1 MSAATHALP
10 AVAASSGG
18 SLRQA
23 LFRLRV
29 PLLRIAFVVT
39 SVLLL
44 EIASRFGWINPVSFI
59 PPSAMAVSAWKLLV
73 AGTYKTDI
81 LLTLYAAGMSVV
93 LAVVFGFLFGVLLF
107 RLPRVRRVLDPLL
120 LSYYAVPIFVLYPM
134 LIVLLGLNRWPLV
147 MLGFLFA
154 VVAMAVNTLNG
165 LERVPKVLLRT
176 ARMLRMGRVQEVL
189 LITLPASLPFVFTGI
204 KLAIVY
210 SFIAVI
216 GGEFVLSGAGFGYQ
230 IAFAYNNFDNQTMYG
245 LMLVLLVFV
254 GTLNLLLHAAEQRLY
269 QRRVLKEVS

>member
-1 MSAATHALP
+1 MTAATASP
-10 AVAASSGG
+10 ASISRRTSAPGFV
-18 SLRQA
+18 
-23 LFRLRV
+23 FRNRV
-29 PLLRIAFVVT
+29 SLLRAAVVLT
-39 SVLLL
+39 AVLLL
-44 EIASRFGWINPVSFI
+44 EIASRLAWINPVSFI
-59 PPSAMAVSAWKLLV
+59 PPSAMAASAWHLLA

-81 LLTLYAAGMSVV
+81 LLTLYTAGMAVI

-107 RLPRVRRVLDPLL
+107 KLPRVRRVLDPLL

-134 LIVLLGLNRWPLV
+134 LIVMFGLNRWPLV
-147 MLGFLFA
+147 ALGFLFA

-165 LERVPKVLLRT
+165 LERVPAVMLRT
-176 ARMLRMGRVQEVL
+176 ARMMRLGRVQEVV
-189 LITLPASLPFVFTGI
+189 LITLPASLPFVFTGV

-230 IAFAYNNFDNQTMYG
+230 IAYAYNNFDNPTMYG
-245 LMLVLLVFV
+245 LMMVLLVFV

-269 QRRVLKEVS
+269 QRRVLKELP